1 MVFLKKKMKIFYNI
15 HRLNVLYRTLAKK
28 IKMSYFRP
36 VSRFRTWSRCLL
48 LTWTLL
54 PINKKAFSFTNK
66 SKEALS
72 LFPLICCSIQLTT
85 LYFRKWT
92 ILATAKLN
100 LAIGHAMRPAEEV
113 LILTENISYF
123 LETVKSACCKSF
135 SWDKLSHKTEMNM
148 KWCWQSLKSSTE
160 RRK

>member
-36 VSRFRTWSRCLL
+36 VSRFKISNRCLL
-48 LTWTLL
+48 LIWTLL
-54 PINKKAFSFTNK
+54 PTSKKVFLFTNK
-66 SKEALS
+66 SKEALF

-92 ILATAKLN
+92 ILATAKLS

-113 LILTENISYF
+113 LILTENISFF
-123 LETVKSACCKSF
+123 LEMEKSVCCKSF
-135 SWDKLSHKTEMNM
+135 SWDKLSHKTEMNT
-148 KWCWQSLKSSTE
+148 KWCWQNSKSFTE